1 MRDDFPA
8 PSTRSAFEPE
18 ANNGETTYRSVAA
31 LAADIGLS
39 ERSTRSALRRDEIP
53 HIRIGRRFIL
63 PKAAIAEWLRTA
75 GRSPLGDQA
84 APIASVSSG
93 LVALGGRSEVTV
105 MRPTKL
111 AGR

>member
-1 MRDDFPA
+1 MRDHFREPLKYVDSQA
-8 PSTRSAFEPE
+8 TRGEHGSTYA
-18 ANNGETTYRSVAA
+18 TVTA
-31 LAADIGLS
+31 LAADLGLS
-39 ERSTRSALRRDEIP
+39 ERSTRAALRRGEIP

-75 GRSPLGDQA
+75 ARAGDA
-84 APIASVSSG
+84 EGTAVG
-93 LVALGGRSEVTV
+93 HFNLTRVALSGQTEVPV